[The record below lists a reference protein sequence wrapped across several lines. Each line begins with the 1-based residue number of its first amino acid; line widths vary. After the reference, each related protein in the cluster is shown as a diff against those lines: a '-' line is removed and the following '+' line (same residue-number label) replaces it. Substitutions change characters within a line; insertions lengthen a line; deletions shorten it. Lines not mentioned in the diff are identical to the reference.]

1 MFKFPQTSQMKRKSE
16 NAENETNPPEC
27 QDEGRTTDNK
37 SSKVTTHTLRLIYGT
52 CENDL
57 DQYYL
62 GHRFLEKGGD
72 SFVSAPNP
80 LTVEFMRAI
89 IEDTL
94 EFDARENIIQINP
107 KEPGRV
113 IHLIES
119 WLKEKNIKFTL
130 QYGKI
135 FILRDTEALDLLSIL
150 YDKSNPQHQNPILHS
165 KYLSQYVHHANI
177 DSFPELKVVLDDQN
191 AILPSKIRASD
202 VGFDLT
208 IIKKF
213 KDLGPNTALYD
224 TGIRIQP
231 PFGNYVEI
239 VPRSSL
245 SKSGYIQTNSVGII
259 DPNYLGTLKV
269 PLTKIDASAPDLVF
283 PFTGSQLI
291 IRCYQHCVVRQV
303 EAEELTSTSRDT
315 GGFGST
321 SSMVTTR
328 LQAW

>member
-1 MFKFPQTSQMKRKSE
+1 MFPSSASKRKIDSA
-16 NAENETNPPEC
+16 N
-27 QDEGRTTDNK
+27 DEADKCTSGVTTDA
-37 SSKVTTHTLRLIYGT
+37 TTDRPRFICGT
-52 CENDL
+52 CEYDF
-57 DQYYL
+57 DQVYPDYKI

-72 SFVSAPNP
+72 YFVSAPNP

-94 EFDARENIIQINP
+94 EFHAKESIIKINP
-107 KEPGRV
+107 KEPERFT
-113 IHLIES
+113 HLIES
-119 WLKEKNIKFTL
+119 WLKEKNINFTL

-135 FILRDTEALDLLSIL
+135 FVLRDTEALDLLSIM
-150 YDKSNPQHQNPILHS
+150 YDKSNYQYRNPILYS
-165 KYLSQYVHHANI
+165 KYISQYVQHASI

-213 KDLGPNTALYD
+213 KDLSPNTALYE

-231 PFGNYVEI
+231 PFGYYVEI

-245 SKSGYIQTNSVGII
+245 SKTGYIQTNSVGII

-291 IRCYQHCVVRQV
+291 IRCYQHCAVRKV
-303 EAEELTSTSRDT
+303 EAGELTSTSRDV

-321 SSMVTTR
+321 SKVGDPHHHHHR
-328 LQAW
+328 PQQQE